1 MQHSLAQS
9 GKLTVFITLGKS
21 ADLVCPVSYTRFGVG
36 ENPSGG
42 AGNTS
47 SEEYFQLPQAKQRHA
62 SLTVS
67 INALHRSLK
76 RDVKTSRHRSSGS
89 KMGDRSRHSLSPK
102 SPSLGPIPPTRA
114 LGMKSQLQAPTAW
127 HPRPSYWPGS
137 GEGPTDSDSPFY
149 SPPPIVFTSAS
160 IVHPHPSLGRCAS

>member
-1 MQHSLAQS
+1 MYQIWGWRES
-9 GKLTVFITLGKS
+9 F
-21 ADLVCPVSYTRFGVG
+21 
-36 ENPSGG
+36 GG

-47 SEEYFQLPQAKQRHA
+47 SEEFLQLPQAKQRHA

-102 SPSLGPIPPTRA
+102 SPSLGPIPPIRT